1 VVIYTG
7 LKGIIRLR
15 GEDQALINKKNIFF
29 LVRIF
34 LGIVFL
40 ISSYSKLKDPMGF
53 AQAIENYKIF
63 GAFLSRWGAI
73 FIPALEFILAILLI
87 TGKWI
92 RETFIATTVLFII
105 FDVMIF
111 QAYLRGLDISCGC
124 FGTSHSPIDI
134 WKFLEN
140 GIFTI
145 LTITGLV
152 YYLPDKLD
160 SRLKILNK

>member
-1 VVIYTG
+1 
-7 LKGIIRLR
+7 
-15 GEDQALINKKNIFF
+15 
-29 LVRIF
+29 
-34 LGIVFL
+34 
-40 ISSYSKLKDPMGF
+40 MGF

-63 GAFLSRWGAI
+63 GTFLSRWGSV
-73 FIPALEFILAILLI
+73 FIPTLEFILAILLI

-92 RETFIATTVLFII
+92 REAFIAATALFII

-140 GIFTI
+140 GVFTV
-145 LTITGLV
+145 LAITGLV
-152 YYLPDKLD
+152 YYLPENVN
-160 SRLKILNK
+160 SEVKIRRPG

>member
-1 VVIYTG
+1 
-7 LKGIIRLR
+7 
-15 GEDQALINKKNIFF
+15 LINKKNILF
-29 LVRIF
+29 LVRIV

-40 ISSYSKLKDPMGF
+40 ISSYTKLKDPMGF

-73 FIPALEFILAILLI
+73 FIPVLEFILAIFLI
-87 TGKWI
+87 TGIWI
-92 RETFIATTVLFII
+92 KETFITTTALYII

-140 GIFTI
+140 GIFTA
-145 LTITGLV
+145 LAITGLIFC
-152 YYLPDKLD
+152 LPGNLN
-160 SRLKILNK
+160 SSLKIKDSG

>member
-1 VVIYTG
+1 
-7 LKGIIRLR
+7 
-15 GEDQALINKKNIFF
+15 
-29 LVRIF
+29 LVRII
-34 LGIVFL
+34 LGVVFL
-40 ISSYSKLKDPMGF
+40 ISSYSKFKDPMGF

-63 GAFLSRWGAI
+63 GAFLSRWGAV

-92 RETFIATTVLFII
+92 RETFITVTALFII
-105 FDVMIF
+105 FDVMLF

-140 GIFTI
+140 GIFTG
-145 LTITGLV
+145 LAITGLI
-152 YYLPDKLD
+152 YYLPGNLNSK
-160 SRLKILNK
+160 LKIQETR

>member
-1 VVIYTG
+1 M
-7 LKGIIRLR
+7 
-15 GEDQALINKKNIFF
+15 
-29 LVRIF
+29 

-40 ISSYSKLKDPMGF
+40 ISSYTKLKDPMGF

-73 FIPALEFILAILLI
+73 FIPVLEFILAIFLI
-87 TGKWI
+87 TGIWI
-92 RETFIATTVLFII
+92 KETFITTTALYII

-140 GIFTI
+140 GIFTA
-145 LTITGLV
+145 LAITGLIFC
-152 YYLPDKLD
+152 LPGNLN
-160 SRLKILNK
+160 SSLKIKDSG

>member
-1 VVIYTG
+1 
-7 LKGIIRLR
+7 
-15 GEDQALINKKNIFF
+15 LINKKNILF
-29 LVRIF
+29 LVRIM

-40 ISSYSKLKDPMGF
+40 ISSYTKLKDPMGF

-73 FIPALEFILAILLI
+73 FIPVLEFILAIFLI
-87 TGKWI
+87 TGIWI
-92 RETFIATTVLFII
+92 KETFITTTALYII

-145 LTITGLV
+145 LTIAGLV
-152 YYLPDKLD
+152 YYLPGKLGAQ
-160 SRLKILNK
+160 LKIQNN

>member
-1 VVIYTG
+1 
-7 LKGIIRLR
+7 
-15 GEDQALINKKNIFF
+15 
-29 LVRIF
+29 
-34 LGIVFL
+34 
-40 ISSYSKLKDPMGF
+40 KLKDPMGF

-73 FIPALEFILAILLI
+73 FIPVLEFILAIFLI
-87 TGKWI
+87 TGIWI
-92 RETFIATTVLFII
+92 KETFITTTALYII

-145 LTITGLV
+145 LTIAGLV
-152 YYLPDKLD
+152 YYLPGKLGAQ
-160 SRLKILNK
+160 LKIQNN

>member
-1 VVIYTG
+1 V
-7 LKGIIRLR
+7 
-15 GEDQALINKKNIFF
+15 EEQSLINKKNILF
-29 LVRIF
+29 LVRIM

-40 ISSYSKLKDPMGF
+40 ISSYTKLKDPMGF

-73 FIPALEFILAILLI
+73 FIPVLEFILAIFLI
-87 TGKWI
+87 TGIWI
-92 RETFIATTVLFII
+92 KETFITTTALYII

-145 LTITGLV
+145 LTIAGLV
-152 YYLPDKLD
+152 YYLPGKLGAQ
-160 SRLKILNK
+160 LKIQNN